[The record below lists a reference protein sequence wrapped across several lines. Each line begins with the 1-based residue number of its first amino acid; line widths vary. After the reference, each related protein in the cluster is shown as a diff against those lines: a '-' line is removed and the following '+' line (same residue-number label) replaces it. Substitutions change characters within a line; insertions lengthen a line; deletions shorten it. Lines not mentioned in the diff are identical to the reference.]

1 MCAVLK
7 TQPVWLDP
15 SNVREGHQ
23 NVDVCRQFAE
33 SLVRLDSGQLTLVI
47 HSVYLLETC
56 GIWTVVE
63 GLPLS
68 SLFQP
73 YPGNLLVL
81 TQAHGDNQRVATA
94 QLAIIVDKSDREVAE
109 IGEGVKLVVRL
120 FGNEDFDVAFEM
132 TL

>member
-1 MCAVLK
+1 M
-7 TQPVWLDP
+7 
-15 SNVREGHQ
+15 
-23 NVDVCRQFAE
+23 
-33 SLVRLDSGQLTLVI
+33 
-47 HSVYLLETC
+47 
-56 GIWTVVE
+56 

-68 SLFQP
+68 SPFQP

-81 TQAHGDNQRVATA
+81 TQADGDNQRVATA